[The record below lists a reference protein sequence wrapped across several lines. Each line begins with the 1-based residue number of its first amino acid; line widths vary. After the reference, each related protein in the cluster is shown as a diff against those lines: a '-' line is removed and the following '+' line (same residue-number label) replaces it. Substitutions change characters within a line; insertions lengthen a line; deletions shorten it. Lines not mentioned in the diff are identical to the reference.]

1 MYIVISPTRLVDDRL
16 RGDVRDLAGSRSPAS
31 PWQTVEWNAML
42 LDTGYIMEGWVL
54 GVYAGDTLVLSACIE
69 QRSLGAGLTGL
80 FVVGGPI
87 VTDAA
92 AIPLFEARV
101 IELSRSERAVFV
113 QVEPLRETPFT
124 VFSSPPYKRFIERTT
139 ATIDLRQDVDTIL
152 ANMKPKGRY
161 NIRLAERSGVVTTRG
176 TDDTA
181 TDVRAFYR
189 IFEETLDR
197 DGFSGNSLAYME
209 TFLAFLRENDI
220 GDVWFAR
227 REGEII
233 AAGIF
238 VFFGETAYY
247 YYGASVSDSERRR
260 YMATYQVQW
269 EAIQEAIRHGCTTY
283 DFLGIVSDG
292 SSDSHLAGVTEFKRK
307 FTDACVV
314 FPAGGIHIVRP
325 VVYRMLG
332 LYRRIRRRVLR

>member
-1 MYIVISPTRLVDDRL
+1 
-16 RGDVRDLAGSRSPAS
+16 
-31 PWQTVEWNAML
+31 
-42 LDTGYIMEGWVL
+42 
-54 GVYAGDTLVLSACIE
+54 
-69 QRSLGAGLTGL
+69 
-80 FVVGGPI
+80 
-87 VTDAA
+87 
-92 AIPLFEARV
+92 
-101 IELSRSERAVFV
+101 
-113 QVEPLRETPFT
+113 
-124 VFSSPPYKRFIERTT
+124 
-139 ATIDLRQDVDTIL
+139 
-152 ANMKPKGRY
+152 MKPKGRY

-247 YYGASVSDSERRR
+247 YYGESVSDSERRR

-332 LYRRIRRRVLR
+332 LYRRIRRRVMR